1 LQQQKNNLIIMK
13 KIVAVASM
21 VAIGLAVT
29 AFVAPKVSTSDT
41 FEGVVTYSVSVDNP
55 QVASTMQGSSI
66 KVYLKGEKTKT
77 MSDMGMSKTIVFT
90 NRKTP
95 DDPIILLEV
104 MGNKYQLKNDK
115 DKAKKDDNKPT
126 IKYTDETKTVAG
138 YNCHKAEVS
147 ITGKDGQTYTT
158 NVYYTEDLPVYE
170 GGQGQ
175 FKGLKGFPLEY
186 SMKQQGMT
194 VSMSATKV
202 DKETLSDDTFTV
214 PSGYK
219 LMTSEE
225 MQADIQKNMSGGN

>member
-1 LQQQKNNLIIMK
+1 MK
-13 KIVAVASM
+13 KILAVATL
-21 VAIGLAVT
+21 ATIGFAVT
-29 AFVAPKVSTSDT
+29 AFVAPKASTDDT
-41 FEGVVTYSVSVDNP
+41 FEGVITYSVSVDNP
-55 QVASTMQGSSI
+55 QAASMMQGSSI
-66 KVYLKGEKTKT
+66 KVYIKGEKTKT
-77 MSDMGMSKTIVFT
+77 MSDMGMSKTIVFS

-95 DDPIILLEV
+95 DDPIILLEI
-104 MGNKYQLKNDK
+104 MGNKYQLKTDPAK
-115 DKAKKDDNKPT
+115 KKDDTKPT
-126 IKYTDETKTVAG
+126 IKYTDETKTIAG
-138 YNCHKAEVS
+138 YNCHKAE
-147 ITGKDGQTYTT
+147 ITVVGKDGQSYTT

-194 VSMSATKV
+194 LSMAATKV